1 MGQAAPGRRSRFVVG
16 WRRGGLL
23 LAVVLPLL
31 ALSVPAPTQ
40 GSRWVLAETI
50 VNPENAPVEF
60 VVGTTPGYFESP
72 RFDGT
77 YQFYTVSPTVLA
89 DRTRSVDHGFQWYDV
104 TISFS
109 VEPPPPVLVPGDRVT
124 LRASGTGSGTF
135 ETGQNPYEQFQFWGE
150 GVDLEGEAFMAVGVN
165 SAIGQTSA
173 SVAPTFVVP
182 EPSGDDAEIRLYSGL
197 WNCAACSVIWVYR
210 PEMAPP
216 STTTTAPPGLISHD
230 ITVVDGVI
238 HLVSPPG
245 GTLVISRQD
254 LPEWAR
260 DALATVGDAYVRIGP
275 PGILSQGDPNVLLDG
290 LPVVRVG
297 DGTPTGGRVT
307 EGTPL
312 ILVNGVPAALVGGF
326 VSDPMITGPVP
337 AVGGPILGRG
347 NPCGATRT
355 DFWGEVVCQTTY
367 PYPHGFL
374 AEEARRG
381 TTRIQL
387 GTGQSQFRVGD
398 AVVIGDHDD
407 TVEVAR
413 VAAEGSLILD
423 RPLTHDHAGGAL
435 VVRIPDEYAD
445 LVESPEEVPLE
456 PGLPGEGGGGGTW
469 VIIIASAVGSLA
481 ALALLVLWLRRR
493 ALAAPEPSPP
503 PPPPP
508 PPPGLGE

>member
-1 MGQAAPGRRSRFVVG
+1 LLGHLENRVGQVASDRRSRLAVG
-16 WRRGGLL
+16 LRRGGFF

-31 ALSVPAPTQ
+31 AVSVPAATQ
-40 GSRWVLAETI
+40 GNRWVLAETI

-60 VVGTTPGYFESP
+60 VVGTTPAYYESP

-77 YQFYTVSPTVLA
+77 FQYLTVSPTVLA
-89 DRTRSVDHGFQWYDV
+89 DRLRFVDHGYQWYDV

-109 VEPPPPVLVPGDRVT
+109 VEPPPPVLVPGERVT

-135 ETGQNPYEQFQFWGE
+135 DTGQNPYEQFQFWGE
-150 GVDLEGEAFMAVGVN
+150 GVTLEGEAYMAVGVN
-165 SAIGQTSA
+165 SAIGRTSG

-182 EPSGDDAEIRLYSGL
+182 EPSAEDAEIRIYSGL
-197 WNCAACSVIWVYR
+197 WNCAACSVVWVYR

-216 STTTTAPPGLISHD
+216 YSTTTAPQGPISHD

-260 DALATVGDAYVRIGP
+260 DALATTGDAYARVGP
-275 PGILSQGDPNVLLDG
+275 PGLLSQGDPNVLLDG

-297 DGTPTGGRVT
+297 DSTTTGGIVT
-307 EGTPL
+307 QGTPL

-326 VSDPMITGPVP
+326 VSDPVVHGLVP

-355 DFWGEVVCQTTY
+355 DGWGKVVCETTY
-367 PYPHGFL
+367 PYPNGLL

-381 TTRIQL
+381 ATRIQL
-387 GTGQSQFRVGD
+387 GAGQSQFRVGD
-398 AVVIGDHDD
+398 AVVIGDYDAN
-407 TVEVAR
+407 VEVAR

-423 RPLTHDHAGGAL
+423 RPLANDHSAGAL
-435 VVRIPDEYAD
+435 VVRIPDEYAH
-445 LVESPEEVPLE
+445 LVDPTGAVPSE
-456 PGLPGEGGGGGTW
+456 PGIGLPADEGNGAW
-469 VIIIASAVGSLA
+469 VIILA
-481 ALALLVLWLRRR
+481 AMGGVAAIVFWQRRR
-493 ALAAPEPSPP
+493 APAD

-508 PPPGLGE
+508 PPPGMGE

>member
-1 MGQAAPGRRSRFVVG
+1 MGPAPPDRRSRFAVG
-16 WRRGGLL
+16 LRRGGLF

-31 ALSVPAPTQ
+31 ALSVPAATQ
-40 GSRWVLAETI
+40 AVQLTAEEVCDLIPALEGEFGPGWYEPDFGRGPGWVADCL
-50 VNPENAPVEF
+50 
-60 VVGTTPGYFESP
+60 
-72 RFDGT
+72 
-77 YQFYTVSPTVLA
+77 YTVSLSA
-89 DRTRSVDHGFQWYDV
+89 DQLLRIHVILFPSESAGQDGFELESGAIAEAGGAAAPLDIGEAARHWAWTPDWDPNLQLYETLVAVGPFVIRVSGNNVDSVPAARETAAAV
-104 TISFS
+104 AT
-109 VEPPPPVLVPGDRVT
+109 LVPAT
-124 LRASGTGSGTF
+124 A
-135 ETGQNPYEQFQFWGE
+135 
-150 GVDLEGEAFMAVGVN
+150 
-165 SAIGQTSA
+165 
-173 SVAPTFVVP
+173 
-182 EPSGDDAEIRLYSGL
+182 
-197 WNCAACSVIWVYR
+197 
-210 PEMAPP
+210 
-216 STTTTAPPGLISHD
+216 TTTTTPQGLISHD

-260 DALATVGDAYVRIGP
+260 DALATVGDAYARVGP

-297 DGTPTGGRVT
+297 DATPTGGRVT

-347 NPCGATRT
+347 NPCGTTRT
-355 DFWGEVVCQTTY
+355 DFWGKVVCEETY

-381 TTRIQL
+381 ATRIQL
-387 GTGQSQFRVGD
+387 GTGQSEIRVGD

-423 RPLTHDHAGGAL
+423 RPLTNDHAAGAL

-445 LVESPEEVPLE
+445 LVEPTGAVPLE
-456 PGLPGEGGGGGTW
+456 PGTGLPGEGGGSATW

-481 ALALLVLWLRRR
+481 AVALLVLWLRRR
-493 ALAAPEPSPP
+493 ASAAPKPAQPP

-508 PPPGLGE
+508 PPPGPGLGG